1 MLLLGVFLYMRLIH
15 PLKLRLRYRI
25 FWGIL
30 DVILMIGAGS
40 ALPLTIMA
48 SRNNAYY
55 NQYNLDVFL
64 PAGYIFITFLCLILA
79 AIVIRDTIWF
89 VYRIVLMIREY
100 RHKTP
105 DTEVIS
111 DDQET
116 LSRRQFL
123 KCAASA
129 AAVGGAAALTPAAVY
144 FARSRRI
151 IKNIDIALNSIPS
164 SLDGLR
170 IVHLSDIHVGNT
182 IRQQDIADIVAET
195 NALNPDLI
203 VITGDI
209 ADGMPDHIGHW
220 LDPMRE
226 LKSKYG
232 TYFVTG
238 NHDHMWDGTG
248 WCKCVAGLNICVLDN
263 EHKILEI
270 NGTKLAIAGAIDV
283 NGDFHRRKWRSDPQ
297 KALANIPENV
307 FKLML
312 VHQPASV
319 DISLRSGAN
328 LVLAG
333 HTHGGQFWPMTYII
347 DALHKYSRGLYYIDD
362 KAVFISCGTGYWGP
376 PLRFGVPPEIDVLT
390 LKHKV

>member
-25 FWGIL
+25 LWGFL
-30 DVILMIGAGS
+30 DVILMVGAGA
-40 ALPLTIMA
+40 ALPLSIVA
-48 SRNNAYY
+48 SRSKSYLGDF
-55 NQYNLDVFL
+55 NLTVFL
-64 PAGYIFITFLCLILA
+64 PASYIFITFLCLILA
-79 AIVIRDTIWF
+79 AIIIRDVVWF
-89 VYRIVLMIREY
+89 ICRIIAMIQEY
-100 RHKTP
+100 RHKAAQ
-105 DTEVIS
+105 TEVIS
-111 DDQET
+111 EDSET

-123 KCAASA
+123 KCVTNSA
-129 AAVGGAAALTPAAVY
+129 VVGGAAMFTPAAVY
-144 FARSRRI
+144 YARSRRI
-151 IKNIDIALNSIPS
+151 TKNIDIALKSIPQ

-182 IRQQDIADIVAET
+182 IRQQDIAEIVSET
-195 NALNPDLI
+195 NALDPDLI

-209 ADGMPDHIGHW
+209 ADGMPEDIGHW
-220 LDPMRE
+220 LDPMKDF
-226 LKSKYG
+226 KSRYG
-232 TYFVTG
+232 AFFVTG

-248 WCKCVAGLNICVLDN
+248 WCKYVAGLNISVLNN
-263 EHKILEI
+263 EHKILTI
-270 NGTKLAIAGAIDV
+270 HGTEFVIAGAIDV
-283 NGDFHRRKWRSDPQ
+283 NGDFHRRTWHSDPK
-297 KALANIPENV
+297 KALSGAPENL

-319 DISLRSGAN
+319 DKSFKFGAD

-347 DALHKYSRGLYYIDD
+347 DAIHKYSRGLYYVGE

-390 LKHKV
+390 LHHKV